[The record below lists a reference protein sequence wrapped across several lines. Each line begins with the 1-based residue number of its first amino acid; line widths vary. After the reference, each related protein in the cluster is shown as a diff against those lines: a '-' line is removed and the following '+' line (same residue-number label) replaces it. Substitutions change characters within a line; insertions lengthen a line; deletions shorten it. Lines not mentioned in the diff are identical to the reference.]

1 MKKYIGALKNVTWP
15 TSSEVTSNLGIVIFG
30 IVAFTLFFIVT
41 DTLISK
47 FLEVLYS

>member
-1 MKKYIGALKNVTWP
+1 MKKYIVALKNVTWP
-15 TSSEVTSNLGIVIFG
+15 EGNEVTSNLGIVIFG
-30 IVAFTLFFIVT
+30 IISFTLFFIVT